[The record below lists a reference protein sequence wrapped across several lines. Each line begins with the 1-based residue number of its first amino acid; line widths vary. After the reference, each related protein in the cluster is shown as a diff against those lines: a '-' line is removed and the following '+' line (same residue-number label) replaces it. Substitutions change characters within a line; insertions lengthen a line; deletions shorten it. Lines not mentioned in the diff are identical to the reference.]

1 MLVVGGTGCPHQIG
15 PDMKR
20 ELAQDIS
27 RTALDMVATAR
38 QQLIDDGDD
47 YDHDDAQGAEELA
60 VAAALFLL
68 PADMNEDI
76 AWAEDNQLR
85 VEPLLEHLA
94 ERTFDV
100 FRKDEP
106 LDGSDGDEPDFGKR
120 LDSRIDVVTEGLA
133 MGLAEL
139 ERLMRIRESIE
150 KSHPSIP
157 ERGIG

>member
-1 MLVVGGTGCPHQIG
+1 
-15 PDMKR
+15 MKQ
-20 ELAQDIS
+20 EIAQDIS

-47 YDHDDAQGAEELA
+47 YEHDDALGAEELA

-68 PADMNEDI
+68 PADMNENI

-100 FRKDEP
+100 FRKDDP
-106 LDGSDGDEPDFGKR
+106 LDGSDGGESNFDKR
-120 LDSRIDVVTEGLA
+120 LDNRIDVVTEGLA

-139 ERLMRIRESIE
+139 ERLMRIREGL
-150 KSHPSIP
+150 PSRC
-157 ERGIG
+157 ED